1 LILTTPILNGV
12 LLVDD
17 DTTTNFLNKLL
28 LLTTMRVTKEVL
40 VAENGAEAL
49 RILQE
54 RCLLPDGPGCPELIL
69 LDMNMPIMNGL
80 AFLEAYF
87 TLPPERRQHTVVA
100 MLTTSLNPLD
110 QARVEQLPITGFLN
124 KPLTKEKVTTLLAE
138 HFAAK

>member
-1 LILTTPILNGV
+1 M

-17 DTTTNFLNKLL
+17 DATTNFLNKLL
-28 LLTTMRVTKEVL
+28 LGTTMRVAKEVL

-54 RCLLPDGPGCPELIL
+54 RCSPPDGPGCPELIL
-69 LDMNMPIMNGL
+69 LDMNMPVMNGL

-87 TLPPERRQHTVVA
+87 ALPAERRRHTVVA

-110 QARVEQLPITGFLN
+110 QARVQQLPITGFLN
-124 KPLTKEKVTTLLAE
+124 KPLTKDKVTALLQE
-138 HFAAK
+138 HFS

>member
-1 LILTTPILNGV
+1 MLNGV

-54 RCLLPDGPGCPELIL
+54 RCTPPDGPGCPELIL

-110 QARVEQLPITGFLN
+110 QVRVEQLPITGFLN
-124 KPLTKEKVTTLLAE
+124 KPLTREKVTTLLAE